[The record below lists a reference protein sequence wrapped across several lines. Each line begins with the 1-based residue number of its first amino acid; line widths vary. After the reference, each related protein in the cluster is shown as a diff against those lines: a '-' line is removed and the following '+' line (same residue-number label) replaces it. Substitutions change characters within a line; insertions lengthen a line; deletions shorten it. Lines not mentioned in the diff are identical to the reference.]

1 MGRPLASMS
10 IINVFIAVGAALII
24 YLMGA
29 AMIRSFNSPP
39 PGDPDPTDVEPV
51 DYRFRCEVCGTLV
64 TMTAAPTAAVPEAP
78 RHCRE
83 DMTLVVEQG
92 L

>member
-1 MGRPLASMS
+1 MS

-51 DYRFRCEVCGTLV
+51 DFGSLS
-64 TMTAAPTAAVPEAP
+64 
-78 RHCRE
+78 
-83 DMTLVVEQG
+83 
-92 L
+92 